1 MTYNQAK
8 VNGVAMPL
16 LMGCTKPTK
25 LETLVEDVVPVY
37 DPISQT
43 SIINVMGVHYTMS
56 NKAARTDIPGVCR
69 GRSDLKTVKDD
80 HKVLPRG

>member
-1 MTYNQAK
+1 MTYNQTK

-25 LETLVEDVVPVY
+25 LEILEKDIAPIY
-37 DPISQT
+37 DSVSQT
-43 SIINVMGVHYTMS
+43 TVWQTMGVHYTMS
-56 NKAARTDIPGVCR
+56 NKAARTDIPGVCK

>member
-1 MTYNQAK
+1 MTYNQTK

-25 LETLVEDVVPVY
+25 IETLVEDVIPVY
-37 DPISQT
+37 DPVSQT

-56 NKAARTDIPGVCR
+56 QKAARTNIPG
-69 GRSDLKTVKDD
+69 GNQGTSDRKTVKDD